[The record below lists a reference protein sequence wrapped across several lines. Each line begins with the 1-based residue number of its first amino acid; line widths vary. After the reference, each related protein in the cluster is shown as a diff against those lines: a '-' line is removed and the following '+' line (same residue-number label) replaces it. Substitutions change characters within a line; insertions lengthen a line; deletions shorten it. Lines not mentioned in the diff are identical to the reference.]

1 MQTALQ
7 ITLNLSSVSL
17 LNYHVSSYNSYWVQQ
32 FDDTIFSLLLKH
44 IHKVVRKNVT
54 IEVTYSE

>member
-17 LNYHVSSYNSYWVQQ
+17 LNYHVSSYNTYGVQQ
-32 FDDTIFSLLLKH
+32 FDDTIVSLLLKH
-44 IHKVVRKNVT
+44 IHKVVWQKCN
-54 IEVTYSE
+54 Y